1 VVVLCIGFNSY
12 SQMTINNTL
21 YTPTQ
26 LVNQILISPSSGTT
40 SSNITFQGVLN
51 SSNRYQIGH
60 FTATGT
66 TLSQLGFSSGIV
78 MSTGNTSDIPLTPGL
93 NPQAQAQMTTG
104 YVSCT
109 PGEVRETSTCPTI
122 INDVN
127 VLAGAS
133 NYFNAAI
140 LEFDFVPVS
149 TTVQFR
155 YVFGSEEYTDNS
167 GLINYQCSSYNDK
180 FGFLIS
186 GPGIS
191 GGQGFTNDARNIA
204 RLSNGSEVS
213 INAVNNGTVG
223 SSGGAPNAANCLAAN
238 PNWVQNSSTAEYF
251 GPIDGTE
258 LNGNTIALTAEQTG
272 LTPGQTYHIKLII
285 TDVGD
290 AAYDAVVYLEAG
302 SFITSI
308 PCTPPSDPT
317 GNTTQPDC
325 TTPTGSINITSPTG
339 ANIQYSLDGITYQS
353 AATFSGLAPG
363 SYSVYAMDNT
373 TFCVSNSTSFT
384 VNNAPATPTVPVIG
398 TITQPTCTV
407 STGSIALSGLPAS
420 GTWTVTGSPSGSATG
435 TGTTTTIS
443 GLAAGTSYTFTVT
456 NDLGCTSSAS
466 ASGVLNAQPTTPS
479 APVVG
484 TITQP
489 TCSTPTGSV
498 TLSGL
503 PASGSWTV
511 TGSPSGS
518 LTSSG
523 TAGTVTGLTAGASYT
538 FTVTNADGCT
548 STASTLANINTVP
561 GAPSAPL
568 IGTITQPTCTVA
580 TGSIAL
586 SGLPASGT
594 WTITGSPSG
603 SATGTG
609 TTTTTISGLAAGT
622 SYTFTVT
629 NDLGCTSS
637 TSASGELNA
646 QPATPTAPVLGA
658 VTQPNCSI
666 TTGSVELSG
675 LPSGAWIITDSFN
688 GTYSGSGVN
697 TIISGL
703 SPNSYSFIVTEMI
716 TGCTSI
722 ASNPEAIITPLASVQ
737 EPEILN
743 ISQPNCNNTT
753 GTIELGGL
761 PASGN
766 WTITGSPSGSAT
778 GTGTTTTI
786 SGLAAGTSYTFTV
799 TNDLGCTSSASTS
812 GVLNTQPTTPSTPVL
827 GTVTQPDCTTPTG
840 SVDLSGLPASGTWTV
855 TGSPSGSLTS
865 TGTTGTVTGLA
876 PGSSYTFT
884 VTNVDG
890 CTSTTSAAVVINSLP
905 AGPSAPTGTVTQP
918 TCIVTTGTIEVTAP
932 IGNFSYSIDGTNFQS
947 SATFASVAP
956 ASYTLIVQD
965 DNTGCTTTST
975 TQVVVDPVPSAE
987 EITVDSDNSI
997 AEGQS
1002 ITINASGN
1010 GSISWDNGDNGSPIS
1025 VSPLITTTYCATL
1038 TDANGCTDSDCITIT
1053 VNSVPVVCGDFFI
1066 PTAFS
1071 PNGDNTNNSFG
1082 VSINLDCVESI
1093 DVKVFDRWGE
1103 VVFET
1108 TDAAQRW
1115 DGTYKTKELDP
1126 AVFVYVI
1133 RIKTSEMTDEETFK
1147 GNVTLMK

>member
-1 VVVLCIGFNSY
+1 MI
-12 SQMTINNTL
+12 
-21 YTPTQ
+21 
-26 LVNQILISPSSGTT
+26 
-40 SSNITFQGVLN
+40 
-51 SSNRYQIGH
+51 
-60 FTATGT
+60 
-66 TLSQLGFSSGIV
+66 
-78 MSTGNTSDIPLTPGL
+78 
-93 NPQAQAQMTTG
+93 
-104 YVSCT
+104 
-109 PGEVRETSTCPTI
+109 
-122 INDVN
+122 
-127 VLAGAS
+127 
-133 NYFNAAI
+133 NAAPS
-140 LEFDFVPVS
+140 VP
-149 TTVQFR
+149 T
-155 YVFGSEEYTDNS
+155 
-167 GLINYQCSSYNDK
+167 
-180 FGFLIS
+180 
-186 GPGIS
+186 
-191 GGQGFTNDARNIA
+191 
-204 RLSNGSEVS
+204 
-213 INAVNNGTVG
+213 
-223 SSGGAPNAANCLAAN
+223 APL
-238 PNWVQNSSTAEYF
+238 
-251 GPIDGTE
+251 
-258 LNGNTIALTAEQTG
+258 
-272 LTPGQTYHIKLII
+272 
-285 TDVGD
+285 
-290 AAYDAVVYLEAG
+290 
-302 SFITSI
+302 
-308 PCTPPSDPT
+308 
-317 GNTTQPDC
+317 
-325 TTPTGSINITSPTG
+325 
-339 ANIQYSLDGITYQS
+339 
-353 AATFSGLAPG
+353 
-363 SYSVYAMDNT
+363 
-373 TFCVSNSTSFT
+373 
-384 VNNAPATPTVPVIG
+384 
-398 TITQPTCTV
+398 
-407 STGSIALSGLPAS
+407 
-420 GTWTVTGSPSGSATG
+420 
-435 TGTTTTIS
+435 
-443 GLAAGTSYTFTVT
+443 
-456 NDLGCTSSAS
+456 
-466 ASGVLNAQPTTPS
+466 
-479 APVVG
+479 VG

-489 TCSTPTGSV
+489 DCTIPAGSV
-498 TLSGL
+498 ALSGL

-523 TAGTVTGLTAGASYT
+523 TTGTITGLTAGASYT

-548 STASTLANINTVP
+548 STASTSANINTVP
-561 GAPSAPL
+561 GAPSAPV

-609 TTTTTISGLAAGT
+609 TTTTISGLSAGT

-629 NDLGCTSS
+629 NNLGCTSS
-637 TSASGELNA
+637 ASASGVLNA
-646 QPATPTAPVLGA
+646 QPSTPSAPVLGT
-658 VTQPNCSI
+658 VTQPDC
-666 TTGSVELSG
+666 TTPTGSVALS
-675 LPSGAWIITDSFN
+675 
-688 GTYSGSGVN
+688 
-697 TIISGL
+697 
-703 SPNSYSFIVTEMI
+703 
-716 TGCTSI
+716 
-722 ASNPEAIITPLASVQ
+722 
-737 EPEILN
+737 
-743 ISQPNCNNTT
+743 
-753 GTIELGGL
+753 GL
-761 PASGN
+761 PASGTWTVTGSPSGSLTSTGTTGTVTGLAPGSSYTFTVTN
-766 WTITGSPSGSAT
+766 VDGCTSSGSTATGTINAAPTAPSVPIVGTITQPTCATPTGSVALSGLPASGSWTVTGSPSGSLTSSGTTGTVTGLTAGASYTFTVTNADGCTSTASTSANINTVPGAPSAPVIGTITQPTCTVATGSIALSGLPASGTWTITGSPSGSAT

-786 SGLAAGTSYTFTV
+786 SGLSAGTSYTFTV
-799 TNDLGCTSSASTS
+799 TNNLGCTSSASAS
-812 GVLNTQPTTPSTPVL
+812 GVLNAQPSTPSAPVL

-840 SVDLSGLPASGTWTV
+840 SVALSGLPASGTWTV

-932 IGNFSYSIDGTNFQS
+932 IWNFSYSIDGTNFQS

-1115 DGTYKTKELDP
+1115 DGTYKTKELDT

>member
-1 VVVLCIGFNSY
+1 
-12 SQMTINNTL
+12 MTINNTL

-290 AAYDAVVYLEAG
+290 AAYDAVVYLEVG

-466 ASGVLNAQPTTPS
+466 ASGVLNAQPSTPS
-479 APVVG
+479 A
-484 TITQP
+484 
-489 TCSTPTGSV
+489 
-498 TLSGL
+498 
-503 PASGSWTV
+503 
-511 TGSPSGS
+511 
-518 LTSSG
+518 
-523 TAGTVTGLTAGASYT
+523 
-538 FTVTNADGCT
+538 
-548 STASTLANINTVP
+548 
-561 GAPSAPL
+561 
-568 IGTITQPTCTVA
+568 
-580 TGSIAL
+580 
-586 SGLPASGT
+586 
-594 WTITGSPSG
+594 
-603 SATGTG
+603 
-609 TTTTTISGLAAGT
+609 
-622 SYTFTVT
+622 
-629 NDLGCTSS
+629 
-637 TSASGELNA
+637 
-646 QPATPTAPVLGA
+646 
-658 VTQPNCSI
+658 
-666 TTGSVELSG
+666 
-675 LPSGAWIITDSFN
+675 
-688 GTYSGSGVN
+688 
-697 TIISGL
+697 
-703 SPNSYSFIVTEMI
+703 
-716 TGCTSI
+716 
-722 ASNPEAIITPLASVQ
+722 
-737 EPEILN
+737 
-743 ISQPNCNNTT
+743 
-753 GTIELGGL
+753 
-761 PASGN
+761 
-766 WTITGSPSGSAT
+766 
-778 GTGTTTTI
+778 
-786 SGLAAGTSYTFTV
+786 
-799 TNDLGCTSSASTS
+799 
-812 GVLNTQPTTPSTPVL
+812 PVL

-840 SVDLSGLPASGTWTV
+840 SVALSGLPASGTWTV